1 MRASVRAAATMMLQ
15 IAAIGLLVLLYA
27 YGARIAVKAIAL
39 LAQGKETDPSGHA
52 HPAWTLIHFASS
64 LLFAVL
70 AMMQLVAA
78 IRRRHPEFHR
88 YAGRV
93 AVAFGLIAAVT
104 GASVPFAAVPP
115 HPMVER
121 VYILIHFAGAA
132 ACLLM
137 GFRAARHRTFAL
149 HRVWMMRAIA
159 TIGAVMT
166 QRIVFPILLFSFG
179 AESDAGFWVAF
190 VVAFA
195 LGWAINL
202 ALAEGWVRWTS
213 CAPRPSVAGLPW

>member
-1 MRASVRAAATMMLQ
+1 MRPSVRAAAMMMIQ

-27 YGARIAVKAIAL
+27 YGARIAIKAIAL
-39 LAQGKETDPSGHA
+39 LPQGKETDPSGRA
-52 HPAWTLIHFASS
+52 YPAWTIIHFVSS
-64 LLFAVL
+64 LLFTVL
-70 AMMQLVAA
+70 AVMQLMPA

-93 AVAFGLIAAVT
+93 ALAFGLIAAVT
-104 GASVPFAAVPP
+104 GASIPFAAVPP

-121 VYILIHFAGAA
+121 VYILIYFAGAA

-137 GFRAARHRTFAL
+137 GFRAARRRTFAL
-149 HRVWMMRAIA
+149 HRVWMIRAIA

-166 QRIVFPILLFSFG
+166 QRIVFPILLISFG
-179 AESDAGFWVAF
+179 VESDAGFWVEF

-202 ALAEGWVRWTS
+202 ALAESWVRWTS
-213 CAPRPSVAGLPW
+213 SAPLPSVAGLPS